1 MKSIRRAIGLAVLTL
16 LVVILFG
23 RSPWLI
29 NFQGKQTLEL
39 SAVAQSPTPT
49 ELPSPEVSPETEVT
63 PSTEVS
69 PETEATPEA
78 LPSPFASPEPSTET
92 SPEVEAT
99 PTESPSPVASPEP
112 EPEPEVT
119 PSPVASPEPE
129 PEVTPSPVASPEP
142 EPEVTP
148 SPVASPEP
156 EPEPA
161 AVETLVPV
169 LPLAGEPYLDPAQ
182 RFQVGIIEG
191 FSVTSLAGS
200 PLIESPDGNLAYT
213 VVVRSRAFDNNLS
226 DAALAQIAVDTFEQG
241 EGFIPGEFQSIGD
254 GVVISWA
261 GSLTLRG
268 NTQPISG
275 LILSRQVPG
284 NVLVMLI
291 SATEEGQDK
300 VEAVLS
306 TVANSLQSI

>member
-29 NFQGKQTLEL
+29 NFPGKQTLEL

-112 EPEPEVT
+112 EPETT

-161 AVETLVPV
+161 AVEILVPV

-291 SATEEGQDK
+291 SATEEGQDE